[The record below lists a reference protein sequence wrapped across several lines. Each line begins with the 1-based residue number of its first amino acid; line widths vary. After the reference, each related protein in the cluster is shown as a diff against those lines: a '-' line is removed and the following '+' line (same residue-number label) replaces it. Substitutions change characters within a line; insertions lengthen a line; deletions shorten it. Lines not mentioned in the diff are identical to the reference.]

1 MFKPEILQKLKDLNI
16 NTITNILKEA
26 ESVHPL
32 TNLPLYV
39 KPPYFFVT
47 LYDNELLNKNIR
59 LKNTVGYLTVNGTT
73 TLIVYIRDP
82 EQQNKFLP
90 LLNIKSD
97 NSNFMFTDT
106 LELKYTDKISI
117 FHKSF
122 KKKANV
128 DTSAQVSI
136 LDEFAELSKKPNN
149 LFYADYARKHPYFY
163 FYKKPLESKENNFKD
178 YKFFKLYCTLLYI
191 AEKSNIIKQKRTQCH
206 ISPKDLMAIIP
217 NCFKYI
223 HKENPSKT
231 TEEKANKYSK
241 GYITFLKAAF
251 KAGIIEKA
259 RIEDGYISIKF
270 SDSFLNEL
278 CEPPYIKI
286 PFGLVNEISTNN
298 YQFIMYFISRQFS
311 NNPKNPYFI
320 KIKIKELLKLGNI
333 SLSTSQTMAAKRL
346 NTYLSILDRYHAI
359 NLEIAYIAEDI
370 KKDRLLKF
378 RLYPFKHISIDIEE
392 DDDED
397 YED

>member
-16 NTITNILKEA
+16 NTITNTLKEA
-26 ESVHPL
+26 EHIHPL
-32 TNLPLYV
+32 INLPLSV
-39 KPPYFFVT
+39 RCPYFFVT
-47 LYDNELLNKNIR
+47 LYDDSLLNQFIR
-59 LKNTVGYLTVNGTT
+59 LKEAIGYLTINGAT
-73 TLIVYIRDP
+73 TLILYIRDP
-82 EQQNKFLP
+82 EQQKKFAP
-90 LLNIKSD
+90 TINIKSD
-97 NSNFMFTDT
+97 EGNFMFMDS

-163 FYKKPLESKENNFKD
+163 FYKKPLESKENNFQD

-206 ISPKDLMAIIP
+206 ISPKDLGAIIP
-217 NCFKYI
+217 NCFKYVRKKNSSTI
-223 HKENPSKT
+223 TEGEAKT
-231 TEEKANKYSK
+231 YSK
-241 GYITFLKAAF
+241 SYITFLNAAF
-251 KAGIIEKA
+251 KAGIIEKHKLK
-259 RIEDGYISIKF
+259 DGYISLTF
-270 SDSFLNEL
+270 SDSFLKEL

-286 PFGLVNEISTNN
+286 PFALVNEISTNN
-298 YQFIMYFISRQFS
+298 YKFIMYFISRQFS
-311 NNPKNPYFI
+311 NNPKKPYFV
-320 KIKIKELLKLGNI
+320 KIKIRELLKLGNI

-346 NTYLSILDRYHAI
+346 NSYLSILDRYHAI
-359 NLEIAYIAEDI
+359 NLVVMYIAEDI
-370 KKDRLLKF
+370 RKDRLLKF

-392 DDDED
+392 DEED